1 MMKTHFAYHG
11 AAAYS
16 AQRSTAAAKLG
27 VMLSNA
33 AATPR
38 LWASRRHERH
48 VLLSLDDHMLRDIGL
63 DRYQAE
69 EMAARP
75 FWRA

>member
-1 MMKTHFAYHG
+1 MKMRFAYDG

-16 AQRSTAAAKLG
+16 APRSSPIAKLG
-27 VMLSNA
+27 VMLSA
-33 AATPR
+33 AMAMPR
-38 LWASRRHERH
+38 RWARRRHERRA
-48 VLLSLDDHMLRDIGL
+48 LLRLDDHMLRDIGL
-63 DRYQAE
+63 DRFRAE